1 MNYLYLIKNLLKQEL
16 YNKYRYH
23 IKIDK
28 EHHKE
33 IYYLYK
39 ILDQLMESLKRD
51 ITLDEFFFAATQKL
65 GKTEYEHLLKIIR
78 DADISDDLILE
89 ALKDLG
95 NADKAYQLAQLS
107 LDVSEGKRSVDEIKS
122 LVDSFETK
130 SLAEENLFVSTN
142 LEELY
147 EHTAAKQGIRWRL
160 ASLNRSLGSLRQ
172 GDFGFVFARP
182 ESGKTTFLASEV
194 SNFSTQTDRPIL
206 WFNNE
211 EQGNKVMLRVIQATL
226 GLTLPQ
232 LFSDLKKYKELYYEL
247 TRDNIKIIDSASIY
261 KSHVQKYIQEF
272 EPSLIVFDQL
282 DKIKGFDKSSGG
294 DRNDLRLG
302 NIYTWAR
309 ELAKEYCPVIGV
321 SQADGSAEGKKWLTM
336 DNVAEAKTSK
346 QAEADWILGIG
357 KTHEPGMEFI
367 RYLNISKNKLQGDE
381 DSDPS
386 MRHGH
391 IEALIEP
398 QIARY
403 RDF

>member
-1 MNYLYLIKNLLKQEL
+1 MNYLYLIKNLLNITL
-16 YNKYRYH
+16 YNKYRHH
-23 IKIDK
+23 IKIDRDL
-28 EHHKE
+28 HKE
-33 IYYLYK
+33 VFYLYK
-39 ILDQLMESLKRD
+39 ILDQLIASLQRD
-51 ITLDEFFFAATQKL
+51 ITLDEFIFAATQKL

-107 LDVSEGKRSVDEIKS
+107 LDVSEGKRSVEELKS

-130 SLAEENLFVSTN
+130 SLAEENLFVSTD

-160 ASLNRSLGSLRQ
+160 ASLNTSLGSLRQ
-172 GDFGFVFARP
+172 GDFGFIFARP

-194 SNFSTQTDRPIL
+194 SHFATQTERPIL

-211 EQGNKVMLRVIQATL
+211 EQGQKVMLRVIQATL

-282 DKIKGFDKSSGG
+282 DKIKGFDKSSGS

-302 NIYTWAR
+302 SIYVWAR

-321 SQADGSAEGKKWLTM
+321 SQADGSGEGKKWLTM

-391 IEALIEP
+391 IEVLIEP